1 MALLAFEDARSSP
14 VADLMDISQRQKT
27 ASELNAAILS
37 SQCQVGRRCARSQCD
52 LKHGC
57 ACSHNL
63 FISAIKSCHS
73 HCIYW
78 FSMRDCPSGSSLC
91 ALCHLH
97 TTILTCHTGK
107 CVLLACIK
115 VCLQLGTNTL
125 QSIC

>member
-52 LKHGC
+52 LKSGC

-63 FISAIKSCHS
+63 HQCCQELPQSLHSLGIS
-73 HCIYW
+73 
-78 FSMRDCPSGSSLC
+78 
-91 ALCHLH
+91 
-97 TTILTCHTGK
+97 
-107 CVLLACIK
+107 
-115 VCLQLGTNTL
+115 
-125 QSIC
+125 